1 MVASPCI
8 GVCKLNPVTKLCIGC
23 HRTVDEISSWLDL
36 DEGERKAIIARLN
49 ASVRKDNKAPTG

>member
-8 GVCKLNPVTKLCIGC
+8 GVCKLDPVTKLCLGC

-49 ASVRKDNKAPTG
+49 ASVRKDSKASTS